1 MKSIILFLFFA
12 LSVLNTFADGPT
24 KISVSVF
31 KSTFIYFDDQV
42 VSIDLGMNESYDAT
56 FKKNFVR
63 ITAIKQLADYQTN
76 LTVTTRSG
84 LYAFLV
90 DYSDIPEK
98 LYYFPE
104 DFQALRRFTKE
115 NKTDEDAAKTD
126 EKKPQTIVNPGFA
139 GDTNQDLSFFKTA
152 SQQLAERKMEY
163 PIAAFSR
170 ANIEFSVDKIYV
182 SKDKFFVK
190 IIAQNKSNIDFD
202 IDFIKFSVKNKRKIR
217 RASQQEIYMDPLF
230 VFNKFDKLKGN
241 SSDQMIFVIDKFTI
255 LKNKQ
260 FQIEIEERSG
270 ERNLS
275 IEVPTTEILNATELF

>member
-1 MKSIILFLFFA
+1 MKAIILFLLFA
-12 LSVLNTFADGPT
+12 LPILNSYADGPA

-42 VSIDLGMNESYDAT
+42 VSIDLGMNESYDAS
-56 FKKNFVR
+56 FEKNFVR
-63 ITAIKQLADYQTN
+63 ITAIKERANYQTN

-90 DYSDIPEK
+90 DYSNIPEK

-104 DFQALRRFTKE
+104 DFKALRRFTQE
-115 NKTDEDAAKTD
+115 NKTDVDADKTD
-126 EKKPQTIVNPGFA
+126 EKNTQTIVNPGFA
-139 GDTNQDLSFFKTA
+139 GDTNENPSRWKSA
-152 SQQLAERKMEY
+152 CEKLAERKMEY

-170 ANIEFSVDKIYV
+170 ANIDFSVDKIYV

-202 IDFIKFSVKNKRKIR
+202 IDFIKFLVKNRRKIK

-230 VFNKFDKLKGN
+230 VFNKFEKLKGN
-241 SSDQMIFVIDKFTI
+241 SSDQMVFVIDKFTI
-255 LKNKQ
+255 LKNKL
-260 FQIEIEERSG
+260 FQIEIEEKGG

-275 IEVPTTEILNATELF
+275 LTIPTIEILNATELY